1 MKTQFSR
8 AVMAPKWLLYS
19 LLLVIISATSDFE
32 PLPTQQSE
40 ALLRAKKHEPIEV
53 LILENPMTQM
63 HIGLNAKWGID
74 DERLQDFSKSTG
86 LKIKTIKFKNS
97 QKLINYFNK
106 GFGQLVITRKNLNL
120 EGVTE
125 GPLLEEV
132 ESGIFCHIKSIKN
145 KSLNEMQVEK
155 SDHKTEI
162 VIEKILK
169 GSVDCLQSEVRYGAW
184 ATQMHPEIKLFK
196 KSKTHEHYAWQIR
209 HSHPELKVLLNSWY
223 RKSLRQQKFQSI
235 NHRFDKTLTT
245 LSSSDIKTFLKKS
258 QQVLPYYQEAFK
270 EASREVKLPWSLLAA
285 VAYQESQWNPQA
297 VSYTGVKGLMQLT
310 LQAAQHM
317 NVSDR
322 EDPFE
327 SIWGGSR
334 YIKHLWQE
342 WADVQN
348 PHDRLIM
355 TLASYNI
362 GIAHMFDL
370 VELLESRGQNPYKWH
385 NIEKVLP
392 ELENEDVH
400 SKLRYGF
407 ARGRETVDFVNRSY
421 TFYQILSTQKLRNSK

>member
-8 AVMAPKWLLYS
+8 AVMAQKWLLYS
-19 LLLVIISATSDFE
+19 LLLVIISATAQFE
-32 PLPTQQSE
+32 PFPYQQSE
-40 ALLRAKKHEPIEV
+40 ALRLAKKIEPIEV

-63 HIGLNAKWGID
+63 QIGSGTTWGID
-74 DERLQDFSKSTG
+74 EERLQDFSQFTN
-86 LKIKTIKFKNS
+86 IKLRIKKFKNA
-97 QKLINYFNK
+97 QKLKDYFNK
-106 GFGQLVITRKNLNL
+106 GSGQLIVSRKNLNL
-120 EGVTE
+120 EGTSE

-132 ESGIFCHIKSIKN
+132 DFGTFCHIQSIKS
-145 KSLNEMQVEK
+145 KSL
-155 SDHKTEI
+155 SDLR
-162 VIEKILK
+162 IEKREHKAEITIKRILK
-169 GSVDCLQSEVRYGAW
+169 RHTDCLQSEIRYGAW
-184 ATQMHPEIKLFK
+184 ATQLHPEIKLLE
-196 KSKTHEHYAWQIR
+196 SAKTHQHYAWQIR
-209 HSHPELKVLLNSWY
+209 HSTPELKVLLHSWY
-223 RKSLRQQKFQSI
+223 RKSLRQQKFQAI

-245 LSSSDIKTFLKKS
+245 LNSSDIRTFIKKS
-258 QQVLPYYQEAFK
+258 QHILPHYREAFQ
-270 EASREVKLPWSLLAA
+270 EASREVNLPWSLLAA
-285 VAYQESQWNPQA
+285 VAYQESQWNPDA

-317 NVSDR
+317 NVSNR

-342 WADVQN
+342 WAEVQN

-362 GIAHMFDL
+362 GIAHMFDV
-370 VELLESRGQNPYKWH
+370 VELLENRGQNPYKWQ

-392 ELENEDVH
+392 ELENEEIH
-400 SKLRYGF
+400 SKLQYGF

-421 TFYQILSTQKLRNSK
+421 TFYQILSTQRLRD